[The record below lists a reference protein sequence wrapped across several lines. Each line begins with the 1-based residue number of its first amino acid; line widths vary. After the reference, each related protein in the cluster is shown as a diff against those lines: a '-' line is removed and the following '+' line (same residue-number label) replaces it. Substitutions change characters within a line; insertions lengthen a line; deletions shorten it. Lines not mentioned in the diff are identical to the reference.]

1 MSRLTKI
8 IISAFAILF
17 VIALL
22 INVVI
27 SIKIKET
34 AAFIA
39 AQEYMKENPAVIDAI
54 GEVEGYGFLISGS
67 IESSSEGGKAFF
79 SYTVKGSRDNAPVHV
94 VLEKDSSKV
103 WRVKDFRMK

>member
-22 INVVI
+22 INVMI

-34 AAFIA
+34 DAFIA
-39 AQEYMKENPAVIDAI
+39 AQEYIKENPAVIDAI
-54 GEVEGYGFLISGS
+54 GEVEGY
-67 IESSSEGGKAFF
+67 SEGGKAFF
-79 SYTVKGSRDNAPVHV
+79 SYTVKGSRENAPVHV

-103 WRVKDFRMK
+103 WRVKV